1 LATVFSSTNKDKKR
15 RPRRRRKSLGI
26 FILMGLFVSPAAL
39 FFFLPGY
46 RGNCVSQLHN
56 NRVRWNNIMLTGF
69 SLILS
74 RAIVYDIVVS
84 LDRCLEKKQNPKIC
98 GAAAAAGKEYVHTL
112 TGGGNESTT
121 TT

>member
-1 LATVFSSTNKDKKR
+1 
-15 RPRRRRKSLGI
+15 
-26 FILMGLFVSPAAL
+26 
-39 FFFLPGY
+39 
-46 RGNCVSQLHN
+46 
-56 NRVRWNNIMLTGF
+56 MLTGF

-98 GAAAAAGKEYVHTL
+98 GAAAASEKEYVHTL